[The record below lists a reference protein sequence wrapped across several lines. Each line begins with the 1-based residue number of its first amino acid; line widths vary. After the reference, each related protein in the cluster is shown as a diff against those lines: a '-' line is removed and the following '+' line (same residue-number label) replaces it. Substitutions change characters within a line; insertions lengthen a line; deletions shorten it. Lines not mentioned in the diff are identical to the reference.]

1 MKADPATASPPTS
14 FNARAGAEEGA
25 SAVPIPATTGTAAPG
40 VLSGPVA
47 PPAPEARDTPL
58 SRTKRNGRVF
68 GTGTDVRHAGSVA
81 LTPDEVRR
89 LLAPIDRL
97 EDRALLELAV
107 TTGIRREDLVAIPL
121 EGLDLDSGFLTF
133 YESKKRRTRRLPL
146 DATALVTL
154 RSYVRTLPKGGRW
167 LFPSPRL
174 AGRHQTGRL
183 AWNVLNRWLDAAG
196 LPRRPFHA
204 LRATAYKLAKA
215 RGWSVEQAAALLG
228 DTIRVA
234 MEFYGVATPGELRET
249 VRKRPLL

>member
-1 MKADPATASPPTS
+1 MKIDSAPANPLSPV
-14 FNARAGAEEGA
+14 NARAGAEEGA
-25 SAVPIPATTGTAAPG
+25 GAVPIPATTGTGAPG
-40 VLSGPVA
+40 VLSEAARPA
-47 PPAPEARDTPL
+47 APEARDTAR
-58 SRTKRNGRVF
+58 SHASRNGRVF

-81 LTPDEVRR
+81 LTPDEVRW

-133 YESKKRRTRRLPL
+133 YEAKKRRTRRLPL

-167 LFPSPRL
+167 LFPSSRL

-183 AWNVLNRWLDAAG
+183 AWNVLNQWLDVAG

-234 MEFYGVATPGELRET
+234 MEFYGIATPGELLQISRE
-249 VRKRPLL
+249 KPLL

>member
-1 MKADPATASPPTS
+1 MVADPVPTPP
-14 FNARAGAEEGA
+14 
-25 SAVPIPATTGTAAPG
+25 TTGTETPG
-40 VLSGPVA
+40 VLSEPA
-47 PPAPEARDTPL
+47 PPPAPEARDTSR

-121 EGLDLDSGFLTF
+121 EGLDLDSGMLTF
-133 YESKKRRTRRLPL
+133 YEAKKRRTRRLPL
-146 DATALVTL
+146 DGTALVTL
-154 RSYVRTLPKGGRW
+154 RSYVRTLPRGERW

-174 AGRHQTGRL
+174 KGRHETGRL
-183 AWNVLNRWLDAAG
+183 AWNVLNRWLDVAG

-249 VRKRPLL
+249 VRERPLL

>member
-25 SAVPIPATTGTAAPG
+25 SAVPIPATTGTEARG
-40 VLSGPVA
+40 VLSELAA
-47 PPAPEARDTPL
+47 PPAPEARDTSR

-133 YESKKRRTRRLPL
+133 YEAKKRRTRRLPL
-146 DATALVTL
+146 DATALITL

-183 AWNVLNRWLDAAG
+183 AWNVLNRWLDVAG

-234 MEFYGVATPGELRET
+234 MEFYGIATPGELLQISRE
-249 VRKRPLL
+249 KPLL

>member
-1 MKADPATASPPTS
+1 MVADPVPTPP
-14 FNARAGAEEGA
+14 
-25 SAVPIPATTGTAAPG
+25 TTGTAAPG
-40 VLSGPVA
+40 VLSEAA
-47 PPAPEARDTPL
+47 PSPAPEARDT
-58 SRTKRNGRVF
+58 SRSRANRNGRVF

-121 EGLDLDSGFLTF
+121 EGLDLDAGMLTF

-146 DATALVTL
+146 DGTALVTL

-174 AGRHQTGRL
+174 KGRHETGRL
-183 AWNVLNRWLDAAG
+183 AWNVLNRWLDVAG

-249 VRKRPLL
+249 VRERPLL

>member
-1 MKADPATASPPTS
+1 M
-14 FNARAGAEEGA
+14 
-25 SAVPIPATTGTAAPG
+25 
-40 VLSGPVA
+40 
-47 PPAPEARDTPL
+47 
-58 SRTKRNGRVF
+58 F
-68 GTGTDVRHAGSVA
+68 GTGTDVRHAGSLA

-97 EDRALLELAV
+97 EERALLELAV

-121 EGLDLDSGFLTF
+121 EGIDLESGMLTF

-146 DATALVTL
+146 DGTALVTL
-154 RSYVRTLPKGGRW
+154 RSYVRTIPKGERW

-174 AGRHQTGRL
+174 KGRHQTGRF
-183 AWNVLNRWLDAAG
+183 AWNILNRWLDVAG

-215 RGWSVEQAAALLG
+215 RGWPVEQAAALLG

-234 MEFYGVATPGELRET
+234 MEFYGVATPGELREV
-249 VRKRPLL
+249 VREKPLLQ